1 MVQRGNFVPVE
12 EQNIKEYN
20 RIISVASNLEGDGFS
35 DMNVDVRELFE
46 EQTLDEEE
54 LIELLNTSTS
64 NYAGDSE
71 NINNTS
77 VPHLNLIDLEEGI
90 ALAKKLE
97 NFFVEKD
104 PLIVRSGK
112 FKRELESSLAPYRE
126 ILTELQ
132 DRNRQAIATTDNVD
146 NVCNDGEINSEEEFQ
161 PNLRKKK
168 RLTVIFDESDDE
180 N

>member
-1 MVQRGNFVPVE
+1 
-12 EQNIKEYN
+12 
-20 RIISVASNLEGDGFS
+20 
-35 DMNVDVRELFE
+35 MNVDDVRELFE

-71 NINNTS
+71 NINNTITS

-104 PLIVRSGK
+104 PSIVHSGK
-112 FKRELESSLAPYRE
+112 FKRELQSSLAPYRE

-132 DRNRQAIATTDNVD
+132 DRNRQAIATTTD
-146 NVCNDGEINSEEEFQ
+146 NVCNNGEITSEE
-161 PNLRKKK
+161 
-168 RLTVIFDESDDE
+168 
-180 N
+180 